1 MLISCKEIQLI
12 WGVNPKGILHVGAH
26 EAEEARDYHNLNW
39 GRTIWVEAQS
49 DLAAKLKSKL
59 SPIDNKVIHAAIWD
73 TNGVELELK
82 VTNNSQ
88 SSSLLE
94 LGTHNLDYPDVLVTK
109 IEKIKTS
116 RVDHLLDDSDKFDF
130 VNIDIQGA
138 ELHALRGMGS
148 FLNQVKYIYTEV
160 NKKQVYVNCA
170 LIGQIENF
178 LADQGFKKVA
188 VRWVPWKGWGDA
200 LFIRTEEINNSL
212 ISKARLFFYQGR
224 FYFLYFFHE
233 AGHKA
238 KVFFRSQEGKYNST
252 SSSQKE

>member
-12 WGVNPKGILHVGAH
+12 WGVNPKGILHIGAH
-26 EAEEARDYHNLNW
+26 EAEEAKDYQKLNW
-39 GRTIWVEAQS
+39 GHTIWVEAQS
-49 DLAAKLKSKL
+49 DLVAKLNSNL
-59 SPIDNKVIHAAIWD
+59 SSIKNKVIHAAVWD

-94 LGTHNLDYPDVLVTK
+94 LGTHNLDYPEVVVTK
-109 IEKIKTS
+109 VEKIKTS

-148 FLNQVKYIYTEV
+148 CLDQVKYIYTEV

-170 LIGQIENF
+170 LIGEIENF
-178 LADQGFKKVA
+178 LAEQGFKKVA

-200 LFIRTEEINNSL
+200 LFIRTEEINKSF
-212 ISKARLFFYQGR
+212 ISKAKLYFYQVR
-224 FYFLYFFHE
+224 FYYLYFFHE
-233 AGHKA
+233 FGHKV
-238 KVFFRSQEGKYNST
+238 KVFLKSLAGKYNSKN
-252 SSSQKE
+252 SSQKV